1 MTTNWSSD
9 IAIAPQGALDRIS
22 ARINRRGK
30 RAFGVLK
37 TTNEY
42 VGVVGPREFEIWER
56 QKRAIHARGRVEAAQ
71 RGSRLEVSFI
81 TPARTRVLVSVFY
94 VLYALVAAGIATRQP
109 DPTVSVE
116 EVAVSVVGALVIT
129 GIFVGGA
136 QSQRKDL
143 RAFLEE
149 MFADVRR

>member
-81 TPARTRVLVSVFY
+81 TPARTRVFY

-116 EVAVSVVGALVIT
+116 EVAVSVVGALVIA

-149 MFADVRR
+149 VFADVRR